1 MNDTPDAPDLASSP
15 VCVCPLPAPFFARPG
30 VPVSFWE
37 PARFIEVVKDAF
49 CFPSIGTGLTPLKP
63 GFQNG
68 GSADGGTTQEG
79 ASTFY
84 QAHYAIYPVWT
95 IMEAFV
101 DFVCLES
108 SGFDM
113 AYMTE
118 VDPTWNDDLFA
129 QLIYPETLL
138 FGNMPAQLSCIADSV
153 SSNAGLPLS
162 AMYWC
167 LGSEGSTYPMSG
179 SINDDN
185 LVQAS
190 LTAASRLMYKM
201 GRLGSICDVGL
212 HYCTCIPTPIW
223 VKHNYRF
230 NLAKPVTGF
239 QCVPPGRSAC
249 YGVLP
254 KTRHCRQPAM
264 RRTITCTLCFVRGP
278 AVRSDFHRLIMITAI
293 GMMTTF
299 LPVSLSVRAAIADD
313 MKDLHDLMDT
323 AQNQQID
330 ITEITKNKTLK
341 KSPEQDCENLPFPG
355 VSKKTANAD

>member
-1 MNDTPDAPDLASSP
+1 MFPFKIGGVTVATSPNDVQDVPDLTTSP
-15 VCVCPLPAPFFARPG
+15 VCVCPLPPPLFARVG
-30 VPVSFWE
+30 VTVSFWE
-37 PARFIEVVKDAF
+37 PARYIEVVKDAY
-49 CFPSIGTGLTPLKP
+49 CFPSIGMGLTPINP

-68 GSADGGTTQEG
+68 GSEDGGTTQEG
-79 ASTFY
+79 QATFF

-95 IMEAFV
+95 ILEALV

-129 QLIYPETLL
+129 QIIYPETLL
-138 FGNMPAQLSCIADSV
+138 FANMPAQLSCIADSV

-162 AMYWC
+162 ALYWC

-179 SINDDN
+179 NVNDDN

-190 LTAASRLMYKM
+190 LAAASRLMYKM
-201 GRLGSICDVGL
+201 GRIGTICDVGL

-239 QCVPPGRSAC
+239 QCVPPGRSSLLW
-249 YGVLP
+249 GSGKNPPLP
-254 KTRHCRQPAM
+254 LA
-264 RRTITCTLCFVRGP
+264 G
-278 AVRSDFHRLIMITAI
+278 D
-293 GMMTTF
+293 
-299 LPVSLSVRAAIADD
+299 
-313 MKDLHDLMDT
+313 
-323 AQNQQID
+323 
-330 ITEITKNKTLK
+330 
-341 KSPEQDCENLPFPG
+341 SPDNFMYIVFRKRFCCAF
-355 VSKKTANAD
+355 

>member
-1 MNDTPDAPDLASSP
+1 MHFKTIKILLLWFCIAGFPFSVQAVCHSTFHNPLTEVCWHCMFPFKIAGVQVTPSVNDTPDAPDLASSP

-30 VPVSFWE
+30 IPVSFWE

-212 HYCTCIPTPIW
+212 HYCTCVPTPIW

-239 QCVPPGRSAC
+239 QCVPPGRSALLW
-249 YGVLP
+249 GSAKNPPLP
-254 KTRHCRQPAM
+254 AAGNAPDNYMYIVFRK
-264 RRTITCTLCFVRGP
+264 
-278 AVRSDFHRLIMITAI
+278 
-293 GMMTTF
+293 
-299 LPVSLSVRAAIADD
+299 RACCA
-313 MKDLHDLMDT
+313 
-323 AQNQQID
+323 
-330 ITEITKNKTLK
+330 
-341 KSPEQDCENLPFPG
+341 F
-355 VSKKTANAD
+355 

>member
-1 MNDTPDAPDLASSP
+1 MRCKTIKIFSLLICLAAFPISAHAVCRSTFHNPITEVCWQCMFPFKIAGVQVTPSANDNPDTPDMASSTI
-15 VCVCPLPAPFFARPG
+15 CVCPLPPPLFKRIG

-49 CFPSIGTGLTPLKP
+49 CFPSIGTAMKPLKP

-68 GSADGGTTQEG
+68 GNADGGTTQEG

-95 IMEAFV
+95 IMDVLV
-101 DFVCLES
+101 DFTCLES
-108 SGFDM
+108 AGFDM

-138 FGNMPAQLSCIADSV
+138 FGNMPSQLSCIADSV
-153 SSNAGLPLS
+153 SSNAGMPIS
-162 AMYWC
+162 ALYWC

-185 LVQAS
+185 LVQTS
-190 LTAASRLMYKM
+190 LTAAARLIYKM
-201 GRLGSICDVGL
+201 GRIGSICDVGL

-239 QCVPPGRSAC
+239 QCVPPGRSSLLWGSAKNPP
-249 YGVLP
+249 LP
-254 KTRHCRQPAM
+254 
-264 RRTITCTLCFVRGP
+264 
-278 AVRSDFHRLIMITAI
+278 
-293 GMMTTF
+293 
-299 LPVSLSVRAAIADD
+299 AA
-313 MKDLHDLMDT
+313 
-323 AQNQQID
+323 
-330 ITEITKNKTLK
+330 
-341 KSPEQDCENLPFPG
+341 G
-355 VSKKTANAD
+355 NAPDNYMYIVFRKRICCAY